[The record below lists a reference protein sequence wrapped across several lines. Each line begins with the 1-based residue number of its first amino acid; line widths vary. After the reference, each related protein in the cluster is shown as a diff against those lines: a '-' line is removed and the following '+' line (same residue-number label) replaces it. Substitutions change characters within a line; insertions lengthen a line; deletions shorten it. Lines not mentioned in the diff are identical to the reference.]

1 MPFLAPIG
9 VALGVGTA
17 ATATVAAT
25 GVVAA
30 SLVGGL
36 ALGAGGLLFKSLLT
50 GPESPGQ
57 PAQPASLTSGAD
69 SSAAEIQKQADIA
82 AQKNRLEL
90 ARRKRTGTTLTS
102 PQGLLSTEQSSQ
114 KTLLGG

>member
-17 ATATVAAT
+17 AAAGVAAT
-25 GVVAA
+25 GVIA
-30 SLVGGL
+30 SSIVGGL

-50 GPESPGQ
+50 GPKTPD
-57 PAQPASLTSGAD
+57 QPASLSSTGTP
-69 SSAAEIQKQADIA
+69 SSAAEIQKEADIT
-82 AQKNRLEL
+82 AQKNALAL

-102 PQGLLSTEQSSQ
+102 PQGLLSTEESSQ